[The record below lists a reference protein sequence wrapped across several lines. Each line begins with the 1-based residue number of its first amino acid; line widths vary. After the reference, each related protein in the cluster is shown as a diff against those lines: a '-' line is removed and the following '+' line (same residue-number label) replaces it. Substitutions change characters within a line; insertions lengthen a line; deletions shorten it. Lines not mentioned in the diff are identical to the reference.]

1 MMRPRKSD
9 SSRPRFIHASKP
21 SAAMAWVS
29 RSGFPATST
38 EPSPAVCVSQ
48 DASMSWRFAARSS
61 GERNGCRVSGF
72 GPSGGMGRWE
82 IRLGDLETW
91 RLEIRV
97 DSRLVILAWIVLFVN
112 RLEF

>member
-1 MMRPRKSD
+1 
-9 SSRPRFIHASKP
+9 
-21 SAAMAWVS
+21 
-29 RSGFPATST
+29 
-38 EPSPAVCVSQ
+38 
-48 DASMSWRFAARSS
+48 
-61 GERNGCRVSGF
+61 
-72 GPSGGMGRWE
+72 MGRWE